1 MNIQTAKKVND
12 MQGNLSNIWVTDEN
26 GVGYS
31 IPLDEANKDY
41 QEYLEWLAE
50 GNTPEEAE

>member
-1 MNIQTAKKVND
+1 MTYKLQKNIITNQQCGIIKNNT
-12 MQGNLSNIWVTDEN
+12 IF
-26 GVGYS
+26 

-50 GNTPEEAE
+50 GNQPKPADE

>member
-1 MNIQTAKKVND
+1 MTITYQKQTDFDDNLVSISKKD
-12 MQGNLSNIWVTDEN
+12 N
-26 GVGYS
+26 GVQICT

-41 QEYLEWLAE
+41 QEYLEWVAD